1 MAIVKQVDIEINTK
15 QAVKSLDDLGGS
27 FEDVYGEIQPLNTVI
42 GELEDRLYQMAAA
55 GEQNTEEF
63 ELLSKQIGDYKKVI
77 IDTDLVVD
85 SMATTTAQKLGGA
98 LSGVTAGFEL
108 GAGAMGAMGVESELV
123 QEQLLKVQS
132 AMAMAQG
139 VQGIKEAIPA
149 FKALTAGIM
158 KTAVAQKALTIA
170 QGIGAAAMRVL
181 NAVMNANP
189 VFLLITAFAALG
201 AAIYAYG
208 GEVEDVKELN
218 DELNKSLERQNTL
231 IDKTLEKVRK
241 SNEHRMKLL
250 EIEGATE
257 EELHEQRLKMLKIEE
272 VGRQAQMTSLSD
284 EIKKKSALLQKAI
297 DLDQEETAQA
307 IKEELDATR
316 EKFEELQSMN
326 QNYNREVELEDKQ
339 HKQKLEQQRKD
350 DLAKYK
356 AYVDQK
362 KAYEERR
369 LQVQREIQD
378 RELELK
384 ADTEAKE
391 QELNN
396 LRLERYKEDTLR
408 NTELTEEEKIK
419 LIALAEEKAWNTR
432 KEITAKYNEEMNA
445 SIAEAD
451 LARKEKA
458 LLEKEELEA
467 RLAMEQEM
475 YDKQRD
481 EQLEKDRAATQQRI
495 DNAHSYM
502 SNASSFLSS
511 LQSLSDAV
519 TDNQLAKAE
528 GNEEEQEKIRKKAF
542 ERNKK
547 LQIAMAVV
555 QGIQGVMAAFTAGS
569 SMGPAGVVMGPL
581 MAALAAVTAGVNI
594 AKIKNS
600 SYQSAG
606 SGSGGASVQGIT
618 QVSTPSFNIV
628 GNSTENQL
636 ATSLGEQ
643 NSKPVKT
650 YVVSSNVTSA
660 QSLDRNKV
668 ETASL

>member
-316 EKFEELQSMN
+316 DKFEELQSMN

-350 DLAKYK
+350 DIANYKQYLADRRAADIEAEDIRLQLLADGEFKEIEIIN
-356 AYVDQK
+356 VQN
-362 KAYEERR
+362 ERR
-369 LQVQREIQD
+369 KQALLSDTSKTQEEKN
-378 RELELK
+378 ELLK
-384 ADTEAKE
+384 LYDQLRE
-391 QELNN
+391 QEEDKV
-396 LRLERYKEDTLR
+396 RQRY
-408 NTELTEEEKIK
+408 
-419 LIALAEEKAWNTR
+419 
-432 KEITAKYNEEMNA
+432 
-445 SIAEAD
+445 
-451 LARKEKA
+451 
-458 LLEKEELEA
+458 LEKEKVHQENVAAQKMGAPEFTDP
-467 RLAMEQEM
+467 EQAPEVIAEEI
-475 YDKQRD
+475 KG
-481 EQLEKDRAATQQRI
+481 
-495 DNAHSYM
+495 SYM
-502 SNASSFLSS
+502 FEIREKWRQKNDESDREYNERRIGYAQNHMNNAASFLSS

-606 SGSGGASVQGIT
+606 SGGGGASVQGIT

-643 NSKPVKT
+643 NSKPVET

>member
-55 GEQNTEEF
+55 NEQNTEEYK
-63 ELLSKQIGDYKKVI
+63 LLAKQIGDYKKVI

-350 DLAKYK
+350 DIANYKQYLADRRAADIEAEDIRLQLLADGEFKEIEIINS
-356 AYVDQK
+356 QN
-362 KAYEERR
+362 ERR
-369 LQVQREIQD
+369 KQALLSDTSKTQEEKN
-378 RELELK
+378 ELLK
-384 ADTEAKE
+384 LYDQLRE
-391 QELNN
+391 QEEDKV
-396 LRLERYKEDTLR
+396 RQRY
-408 NTELTEEEKIK
+408 
-419 LIALAEEKAWNTR
+419 
-432 KEITAKYNEEMNA
+432 
-445 SIAEAD
+445 
-451 LARKEKA
+451 
-458 LLEKEELEA
+458 LEKERLFQEEKMSNAAPNFEQDAILEIEA
-467 RLAMEQEM
+467 EVFTQ
-475 YDKQRD
+475 
-481 EQLEKDRAATQQRI
+481 EQLKEVRDYYRDLEREADRAATQEKI
-495 DNAHSYM
+495 ENAQSHM
-502 SNASSFLSS
+502 SNAASFLSS

-606 SGSGGASVQGIT
+606 SGGGGASVQGIT

-643 NSKPVKT
+643 NSKPVET

>member
-55 GEQNTEEF
+55 NEQNTEEYK
-63 ELLSKQIGDYKKVI
+63 LLAKQIGDYKKVI

-350 DLAKYK
+350 DIANYKQYLADRRAADIEAEDIRLQLLTDGEFKEIEIIN
-356 AYVDQK
+356 AQN
-362 KAYEERR
+362 ERR
-369 LQVQREIQD
+369 KQALLSDTSKTQEEKN
-378 RELELK
+378 ELLK
-384 ADTEAKE
+384 LYDQLRE
-391 QELNN
+391 QEEDKV
-396 LRLERYKEDTLR
+396 RQRY
-408 NTELTEEEKIK
+408 
-419 LIALAEEKAWNTR
+419 
-432 KEITAKYNEEMNA
+432 
-445 SIAEAD
+445 
-451 LARKEKA
+451 
-458 LLEKEELEA
+458 LEKERLFQEEKMSNAAPNFEQDAILEIEA
-467 RLAMEQEM
+467 EVFTQ
-475 YDKQRD
+475 
-481 EQLEKDRAATQQRI
+481 EQLKEVRDYYRDLEREADRAATQEKI
-495 DNAHSYM
+495 ENAQSHM
-502 SNASSFLSS
+502 SNAASFLSS

-643 NSKPVKT
+643 NSKPVET